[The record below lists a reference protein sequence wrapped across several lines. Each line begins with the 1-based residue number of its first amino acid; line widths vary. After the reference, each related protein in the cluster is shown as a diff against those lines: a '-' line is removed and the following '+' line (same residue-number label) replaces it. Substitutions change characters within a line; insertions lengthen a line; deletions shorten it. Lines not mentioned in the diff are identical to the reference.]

1 MKSRKR
7 LLIDKK
13 FQLGT
18 TFSIIQVVYV
28 LFALIMVVI
37 VINGIINNRKLA
49 EAVLN
54 HKHVITSQYN
64 TFSSLLVLSR
74 ERSCTIGDIVEVSD
88 RVAGET
94 DKSMMMISSNIK
106 SMESIIINNYII
118 IFSIF
123 GLVIIQGIVL
133 FVIIIRKTHR
143 IIGPAKLMVEQ
154 MNEIIEGKIPELRP
168 LREKDELQELYDT
181 FGNLVDYLR
190 KRQG

>member
-37 VINGIINNRKLA
+37 VINGVINNRKLA

-54 HKHVITSQYN
+54 HKQVITSQYN

-74 ERSCTIGDIVEVSD
+74 ERSCTIDDIVDVSD

-94 DKSMMMISSNIK
+94 DKSMMMISSNIN